1 MAGQSRWSCLASSI
15 CCNCTL
21 LHQNLF
27 NKSHVPTPAQETN
40 MSSSWN
46 PECWH
51 DKVYAEDILKL
62 QTFTSIAMKNVN
74 QPSELFQNCGSSC
87 STNCVSEEGSIAA
100 FATCGVI
107 VTTDLWAVTMA
118 FTFPKMKFD
127 TLTVPSLSTPMLTV
141 PNCSW
146 VCCVLWQLSALL
158 LVSYTDHKMQLLPFR
173 DLACLNPRKLRKQ
186 SLKQGCLLLLEN
198 VIQQL
203 LQTWKLPC
211 RCTGFLKGC

>member
-1 MAGQSRWSCLASSI
+1 
-15 CCNCTL
+15 
-21 LHQNLF
+21 
-27 NKSHVPTPAQETN
+27 

-51 DKVYAEDILKL
+51 DKVCAEDTLKL
-62 QTFTSIAMKNVN
+62 QTFTSIARKNVN
-74 QPSELFQNCGSSC
+74 QPYLLTLELVQNCGSSC

-118 FTFPKMKFD
+118 VTFPKMKFD
-127 TLTVPSLSTPMLTV
+127 TLNVPSLGTPMLTV

-186 SLKQGCLLLLEN
+186 SLN
-198 VIQQL
+198 
-203 LQTWKLPC
+203 
-211 RCTGFLKGC
+211 KGVCFYLRK

>member
-1 MAGQSRWSCLASSI
+1 MLAWQSLCRGYIEAPNLHIHSKEKCEPTFRVIPELWILLQHKLCFWRRIHCSL
-15 CCNCTL
+15 CNL
-21 LHQNLF
+21 
-27 NKSHVPTPAQETN
+27 
-40 MSSSWN
+40 W
-46 PECWH
+46 
-51 DKVYAEDILKL
+51 
-62 QTFTSIAMKNVN
+62 
-74 QPSELFQNCGSSC
+74 
-87 STNCVSEEGSIAA
+87 
-100 FATCGVI
+100 VI

-127 TLTVPSLSTPMLTV
+127 TLNVPSLGTPKLTV

-158 LVSYTDHKMQLLPFR
+158 LVSYTDHKMQLLSFR